1 VDRFIYE
8 ETNARVLAE
17 GGEPATA
24 QTVLLGVTKA
34 SLNTESFLAAASFHE
49 TTRVLTEAA
58 ITGATDHLRG
68 LKENVI
74 IGKLIPAGT
83 GLEQRKQLR
92 DKQRADRLAA
102 GMSTS
107 GIGALGM
114 GGDLELDDGQTPEDG
129 DGSFMGDLGGELG
142 LVDSPPEE

>member
-1 VDRFIYE
+1 
-8 ETNARVLAE
+8 
-17 GGEPATA
+17 
-24 QTVLLGVTKA
+24 
-34 SLNTESFLAAASFHE
+34 
-49 TTRVLTEAA
+49 VLTEAA

-102 GMSTS
+102 AMSTS
-107 GIGALGM
+107 GFGALGM
-114 GGDLELDDGQTPEDG
+114 GGDLDDGHAPDG
-129 DGSFMGDLGGELG
+129 DGGGSFMGDLGGELG
-142 LVDSPPEE
+142 LVDSPDGE

>member
-1 VDRFIYE
+1 
-8 ETNARVLAE
+8 
-17 GGEPATA
+17 
-24 QTVLLGVTKA
+24 
-34 SLNTESFLAAASFHE
+34 
-49 TTRVLTEAA
+49 VLTEAA

-102 GMSTS
+102 AMSTS

-114 GGDLELDDGQTPEDG
+114 GGDLDLDDGQMPEDG

-142 LVDSPPEE
+142 LVDSPSEE

>member
-1 VDRFIYE
+1 MLR
-8 ETNARVLAE
+8 AC
-17 GGEPATA
+17 A
-24 QTVLLGVTKA
+24 QCSRAVNRSHAATVLLGVTKA
-34 SLNTESFLAAASFHE
+34 SLNTESFLAAASFQE

-92 DKQRADRLAA
+92 EKQRADRLAA
-102 GMSTS
+102 AMSTS
-107 GIGALGM
+107 GLGALGM
-114 GGDLELDDGQTPEDG
+114 GGDLDDGRDG
-129 DGSFMGDLGGELG
+129 RSPDDNNGRYVGDLGGELG